1 MASPRIPDS
10 ARWLAQKLLPG
21 SFYELL
27 IAWRII
33 RARKKRSLSV
43 ITVISITGIILGV
56 MALTIV
62 LGITDGFRSA
72 FRERILG
79 MYPHMVILKR
89 AGDFDGYRRV
99 ARLVR
104 SVPGVVGVSPAT
116 SNEMMATSEGRR
128 SGAVVK
134 GIDLE
139 TVDSVSNVRS
149 LMVRGD
155 LDELDETPAL
165 RHEGGAV
172 ELGGLVGGSSWLV
185 VAGAP
190 GVADLPRGSPL
201 VVPDDTTKPDLGLS
215 RLRLL
220 NLAPGGGERGIAA
233 GSPEAARSDELPPE
247 LAPGG
252 TATPYIDVRSG
263 DVTVQVLGEGGE
275 VATLPLHLEVDAAH
289 TLVWQG
295 QPDDPLVLRDPLE
308 APDEDRARVRL
319 LTVGQGASL
328 TVQGA
333 EGDPVVVTA
342 NAGAVS
348 KPAVVPAR
356 LPGIVLGAKLAQR
369 LDAEPGDLVTLVSAL
384 RGIDNKML
392 GPFGMA
398 PTSARYRVAGIFDS
412 GFHEYDVRL
421 TLVDF
426 RAAQRFLNRGDVA
439 QWLDVR
445 FDDVLQVKRR
455 SRDVKGAVDPY
466 SLPDFLEATAELEGR
481 LDRVAAGD
489 VTGYPMDAPRDVFA
503 YMRNAT
509 GAMQLM
515 SRQALDFGV
524 VDRFRLIDWEEMNHN
539 LFSALKLQ
547 KVVLSIFFLI
557 IIVVAAFNVV
567 GSQIMIVHEKTANIA
582 ILKSMG
588 APSREV
594 RKIFLLQG
602 LIVSTVGTLIGLGLG
617 LAVCLLIQ
625 EVGYPLDPE
634 VYLIRRLPVV
644 IDLAEFALVAAG
656 GLLFTFGAIQFSA
669 SRAAQ
674 KTPVEGLRK
683 VE

>member
-1 MASPRIPDS
+1 MSPPRHTSSPTLV
-10 ARWLAQKLLPG
+10 RTVVQKVLPG

-33 RARKKRSLSV
+33 RARKKKSLSV

-62 LGITDGFRSA
+62 LGITDGFRSS

-79 MYPHMVILKR
+79 MYPHMVILER

-134 GIDLE
+134 GIDLA

-149 LMVRGD
+149 LMVDGS
-155 LDELDETPAL
+155 LDGLDETPTIAADGAGL
-165 RHEGGAV
+165 R
-172 ELGGLVGGSSWLV
+172 LGGLVGGSSWLV
-185 VAGAP
+185 VAEDGGAF
-190 GVADLPRGSPL
+190 A
-201 VVPDDTTKPDLGLS
+201 VPDDTTRPDLGLA

-220 NLAPGGGERGIAA
+220 NLDPASAERGIDPGAA
-233 GSPEAARSDELPPE
+233 ADGLPPDLVGRGE
-247 LAPGG
+247 ATPYLDLRSGDVEVQILGGGRKTVATVPVHLDVDASYTLVWTGRPDGAPQLVPDPPGAPGEEQSRVRLLDLRAGTVSLTVVGPDAVPAATVVAAPGG
-252 TATPYIDVRSG
+252 TSDPS
-263 DVTVQVLGEGGE
+263 L
-275 VATLPLHLEVDAAH
+275 VA
-289 TLVWQG
+289 
-295 QPDDPLVLRDPLE
+295 
-308 APDEDRARVRL
+308 
-319 LTVGQGASL
+319 
-328 TVQGA
+328 
-333 EGDPVVVTA
+333 
-342 NAGAVS
+342 
-348 KPAVVPAR
+348 AR

-369 LDAEPGDLVTLVSAL
+369 LDATPGDVVTLVSPL

-398 PTSARYRVAGIFDS
+398 PTSARYRVVGIFDS

-421 TLVDF
+421 TLVEF
-426 RAAQRFLNRGDVA
+426 HAAQRFLNRGDVA

-455 SRDVKGAVDPY
+455 ARDVKGAVDPY
-466 SLPDFLEATAELEGR
+466 SLPDFLDATAELERR
-481 LDRVAAGD
+481 LDRVASGD
-489 VTGYPMDAPRDVFA
+489 VTGYPMERPADV
-503 YMRNAT
+503 YGYLRNAT

-515 SRQALDFGV
+515 SRQALDFGL
-524 VDRFRLIDWEEMNHN
+524 VDRYRLIDWEEMNHN

-588 APSREV
+588 APSKAV

-602 LIVSTVGTLIGLGLG
+602 LIVSTVGTLTGLALGLV
-617 LAVCLLIQ
+617 VCLLIQ
-625 EVGYPLDPE
+625 KVGYPLDPE
-634 VYLIRRLPVV
+634 VYLIRQLPVV
-644 IDLAEFALVAAG
+644 IDLGEFALVAAG
-656 GLLFTFGAIQFSA
+656 GLAFTFGAIQYSA
-669 SRAAQ
+669 RRAAQ